1 MTRQTMPGS
10 STIER
15 IEALIDRPDLL
26 HSPPE
31 VAQSLLQLTK
41 NDDFGLH
48 EIVDCIRADPAM
60 SSRVLHVVNSSRYGL
75 KTSVTNLH
83 QAVSLLGERSIR
95 LIAMTFS
102 IANAFSTGAAR
113 ELYND
118 FWRQALTTAAAARRL
133 AGQLNGVDH
142 NDAYTTGLLSHLGTL
157 VFAQVEGE
165 KYLSLYRSTS
175 GERLF
180 DLERQEYGIDHVD
193 IGALVLSKWQF
204 PEVICDA
211 VRNHRITELEDPLTM
226 IVHGGTLVSDAL
238 WYAGDESIATCRG
251 WLKDRFN
258 LTIDEFIELALAC
271 RDEVQLE
278 LQVYGV
284 DADMPI
290 DPEELLEQARQ
301 RYMESSLTTALD
313 FDSFESVF
321 GEE

>member
-1 MTRQTMPGS
+1 MDRQ

-15 IEALIDRPDLL
+15 IEEVIDRPELL

-75 KTSVTNLH
+75 STSVTNLH

-133 AGQLNGVDH
+133 AVHLDDVDH

-175 GERLF
+175 GQRLAQ
-180 DLERQEYGIDHVD
+180 LERRKYGIDHVD
-193 IGALVLSKWQF
+193 IGARLLCQWQF
-204 PEVICDA
+204 PDVICDA
-211 VRNHRITELEDPLTM
+211 VGSHRDPEIEAPLAM
-226 IVHGGTLVSDAL
+226 AVHGGALVTDAL
-238 WYAGDESIATCRG
+238 WYAGDESIAACRG
-251 WLKDRFN
+251 WLEDRFD
-258 LTIDEFIELALAC
+258 LTIDQFVKLALEC

-278 LQVYGV
+278 LEVYGV
-284 DADMPI
+284 DADIPV

-313 FDSFESVF
+313 FDSYDSVF
-321 GEE
+321 GDE

>member
-1 MTRQTMPGS
+1 MTRQTMTGS

-15 IEALIDRPDLL
+15 IEALIDRPELL

-41 NDDFGLH
+41 NDDFSLH

-83 QAVSLLGERSIR
+83 QAVSLLGERSVR

-133 AGQLNGVDH
+133 AVHLDGVDH

-165 KYLSLYRSTS
+165 KHLSLYRSAS
-175 GERLF
+175 GQRLVH
-180 DLERQEYGIDHVD
+180 LERREYDIDHVD
-193 IGALVLSKWQF
+193 IGARVLSKWQF
-204 PEVICDA
+204 PDVICDA
-211 VRNHRITELEDPLTM
+211 VRTHLNPDLEDPLAVA
-226 IVHGGTLVSDAL
+226 VHGGTLITDAL
-238 WYAGDESIATCRG
+238 WYAGDESIAACRG

-258 LTIDEFIELALAC
+258 VTIDEFIELALEC

-278 LQVYGV
+278 LEVYGV
-284 DADMPI
+284 DADMPV

-313 FDSFESVF
+313 FDSYGSVF
-321 GEE
+321 GED

>member
-1 MTRQTMPGS
+1 MDRQ

-15 IEALIDRPDLL
+15 IEEVIDRPELL

-75 KTSVTNLH
+75 NTSVTNLH

-133 AGQLNGVDH
+133 AVHLDDVDH

-175 GERLF
+175 GQRLAT
-180 DLERQEYGIDHVD
+180 LERQKYGIDHVA
-193 IGALVLSKWQF
+193 IGARLLCQWQF
-204 PEVICDA
+204 PDVICDA
-211 VRNHRITELEDPLTM
+211 VASHRDPEIEEPLA
-226 IVHGGTLVSDAL
+226 IAVHGGTLVTDAL
-238 WYAGDESIATCRG
+238 WYAGDESIAACRG
-251 WLKDRFN
+251 WLDDRFD
-258 LTIDEFIELALAC
+258 LTIDQFIELALEC

-278 LQVYGV
+278 LEVYGV
-284 DADMPI
+284 DAAIPV

-301 RYMESSLTTALD
+301 RYMQSSLTTALD
-313 FDSFESVF
+313 FDSYDSVF